1 MKKLIAAA
9 AVLLCCFSAKAQVV
23 AGAGYS
29 HTTIHEMLANV
40 ENGPYYN
47 NNVYAELGYDLAF
60 NRRTSILATVRGGT
74 YFGNSESARSICNKD
89 GQYYLRVPVYG
100 KYVFAADSDL
110 KLFLYLGPEFNYTLS
125 NSGAGEFAWRPSRF
139 NRENVYI
146 GGGIGGDIY
155 RHLRVRLGYEWGLLN
170 EYADDLNGNLKCHST
185 DFTFGVSYVF

>member
-9 AVLLCCFSAKAQVV
+9 AVLLCCISAKAQVV
-23 AGAGYS
+23 AGAGYA
-29 HTTIHEMLANV
+29 HTTINEMLADV
-40 ENGPYYN
+40 ETGPFYN
-47 NNVYAELGYDLAF
+47 NNIYAELGFDLAL
-60 NRRTSILATVRGGT
+60 NRRASILATVRGGT
-74 YFGNSESARSICNKD
+74 YFGTSGSANTLCNKD

-125 NSGAGEFAWRPSRF
+125 NSVAGEFAWRPSRF